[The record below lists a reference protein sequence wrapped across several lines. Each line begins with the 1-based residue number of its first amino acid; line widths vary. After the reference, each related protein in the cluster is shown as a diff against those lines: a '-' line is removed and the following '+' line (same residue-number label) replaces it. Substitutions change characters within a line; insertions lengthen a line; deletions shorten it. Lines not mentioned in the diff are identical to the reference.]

1 MELTNIFK
9 LEDYSTAYEFL
20 KNNPNYTITEIEK
33 DENDNRQF
41 KFILKSEIEHAED
54 IKNQNEIE
62 NLKSWFTNDYTI
74 HEQKYRR
81 LYTLGLN
88 DDDGLSGYNKL
99 IQLYKDAEI
108 KRARIQ
114 ELERLL
120 SDSAK

>member
-41 KFILKSEIEHAED
+41 KFILKSEIEHTED

-99 IQLYKDAEI
+99 IQLYNEAEI

-120 SDSAK
+120 NDSAK

>member
-20 KNNPNYTITEIEK
+20 KNNPNYTITEIKK

-41 KFILKSEIEHAED
+41 KFILKSEIEHTED

-99 IQLYKDAEI
+99 IQLYNEAEI

-120 SDSAK
+120 NDSAK

>member
-99 IQLYKDAEI
+99 IQLYNEAEI

-120 SDSAK
+120 NDSAK